1 MVLADDRE
9 RRQAVDTLNLCP
21 ENVLKLVFL
30 VLKRDFLNILLE
42 YLWFAHCLTKYDVYL
57 TYWHIEMLY
66 CSIVFFKHIRL
77 KKKDKKEERVSLY
90 SFSVNGELLFM
101 QGMNKQ

>member
-1 MVLADDRE
+1 
-9 RRQAVDTLNLCP
+9 
-21 ENVLKLVFL
+21 
-30 VLKRDFLNILLE
+30 
-42 YLWFAHCLTKYDVYL
+42 
-57 TYWHIEMLY
+57 MLY